1 MVKAVQI
8 WTSSESLQDPD
19 GPLWSGI
26 EKQRVTLLASP
37 IISQPSEYVQNKW
50 ATLKWGITPEVRVA
64 AAHNGKS
71 VFFRLEWDD
80 VVEDRPTDTAD
91 FPDQCG
97 VMMPLKNDALIAE
110 MGAPDLPVCMWLW
123 RADIPSPRYVIAQGR
138 GTTKRYPEEF
148 MPTVGAAA
156 APLASSTPGIT
167 AVAPANAESPLTGT
181 GVWNNGVWKVVLSRP
196 FNVNVP
202 AALTVPLAPGLK
214 HKCTFAV
221 WQGSNK
227 ERAGLK
233 AYQPLWQP
241 LEIES

>member
-8 WTSSESLQDPD
+8 WTPNETLQDPE
-19 GPLWSGI
+19 GQLWSGI

-37 IISQPSEYVQNKW
+37 LVSQPSEYVQNKW
-50 ATLKWGITPEVRVA
+50 ANLKWGLTPEVRVS

-80 VVEDRPTDTAD
+80 PTQDRPTDTAD

-123 RADIPSPRYVIAQGR
+123 RADIPTPRYVTAQGR
-138 GTTKRYPEEF
+138 GTTSRYP
-148 MPTVGAAA
+148 
-156 APLASSTPGIT
+156 
-167 AVAPANAESPLTGT
+167 ESPLTGT
-181 GVWNNGVWKVVLSRP
+181 GVWNNGVWKVVISRP
-196 FNVNVP
+196 FNINLP

-221 WQGSNK
+221 WQGANK
-227 ERAGLK
+227 ERGGLK

>member
-1 MVKAVQI
+1 MKMVQI
-8 WTSSESLQDPD
+8 WTTNESLQDPD
-19 GPLWSGI
+19 GALWNGI
-26 EKQRVTLLASP
+26 EKQRVYLLASP
-37 IISQPSEYVQNKW
+37 LISQPSEYVQNKW
-50 ATLKWGITPEVRVA
+50 ANLKWGATPEVRVS

-80 VVEDRPTDTAD
+80 ATEDSHPTDTAD

-97 VMMPLKNDALIAE
+97 VMLPIKNDALIAE
-110 MGAPDLPVCMWLW
+110 MGSPDQPVNQWLW
-123 RADIPSPRYVIAQGR
+123 RPDIDRPRYVTSQGR
-138 GTTKRYPEEF
+138 GTTSRYPES
-148 MPTVGAAA
+148 
-156 APLASSTPGIT
+156 PLAGQ
-167 AVAPANAESPLTGT
+167 
-181 GVWNNGVWKVVLSRP
+181 GVWSNGVWRVVISRP
-196 FNVNVP
+196 FNINLP

-227 ERAGLK
+227 ERGGLK